1 MMASRFQLRAFAL
14 AAGLLAAS
22 AVGASAQAPVD
33 SAGIARGIAR
43 FVAAEIVPEFRVK
56 TVAAAPAE
64 TRFDS
69 LVAAELALLPEFQR
83 PVADSATVFEVGTR
97 GLLAE
102 MPYPP
107 DSLRGLPAVV
117 VFVTACERSE
127 DWGGKGHWWIS
138 QEYYVLKRTER
149 GWEVVGG
156 RTLDNADGR
165 CDPDEDP

>member
-1 MMASRFQLRAFAL
+1 MASRSRLITFAAF
-14 AAGLLAAS
+14 LLAAS
-22 AVGASAQAPVD
+22 SGAASAQAPVD

-43 FVAAEIVPEFRVK
+43 FIHDELIPEFRVK
-56 TVAAAPAE
+56 TVAAAPGE

-69 LVAAELALLPEFQR
+69 LVAAELALLPAFRQ
-83 PVADSATVFEVGTR
+83 PVADSATAFEVGTR

-117 VFVTACERSE
+117 VFVTACEPSE
-127 DWGGKGHWWIS
+127 NWAGKGHWWIS
-138 QEYYVLKRTER
+138 QTWYVLKRTER

-156 RTLDNADGR
+156 RTLDNADGT